1 MIPTPSDS
9 PLSTVARVI
18 QLSVAP
24 VFLLTAVSTIL
35 GVLGT
40 RLGRVVDR
48 ARVLV
53 DRISS
58 SQPPVRQSYEEE
70 LALLLRRRRLVNR
83 AITSG
88 VCCAL
93 LICVLIACAFVGAI
107 VGADFSRP
115 VAVLFIAAM
124 LAFVCALLFFLREI
138 MLAVASI
145 PIGPR

>member
-48 ARVLV
+48 ARGLV
-53 DRISS
+53 DRSGRATRRSS
-58 SQPPVRQSYEEE
+58 RCS
-70 LALLLRRRRLVNR
+70 
-83 AITSG
+83 
-88 VCCAL
+88 CAD
-93 LICVLIACAFVGAI
+93 GA
-107 VGADFSRP
+107 
-115 VAVLFIAAM
+115 
-124 LAFVCALLFFLREI
+124 
-138 MLAVASI
+138 
-145 PIGPR
+145 

>member
-1 MIPTPSDS
+1 MIPAPSES

-24 VFLLTAVSTIL
+24 VFLLTAVGTVL

-40 RLGRVVDR
+40 RLGRIVDR

-53 DRISS
+53 DRVANA
-58 SQPPVRQSYEEE
+58 QPEARQSYREE
-70 LALLLRRRRLVNR
+70 LALLMRRRRLVNL
-83 AITSG
+83 AITCG

-107 VGADFSRP
+107 VGADFSRL
-115 VAVLFIAAM
+115 VALLFIAAM

-138 MLAVASI
+138 LLAVASVRI
-145 PIGPR
+145 EPP